1 MLDAAAVDLR
11 RGGGC
16 ANPARMGIPQT
27 EASET
32 PSRPAWWPGPAALR
46 AGKVVAGWLAWLAA
60 SRPLILTVLAIAL
73 LWPGIA
79 RLPPLD
85 RDEARTALAT
95 LQLLQPGEP
104 APPDR
109 QSAGIT
115 WLQAGAVSLL
125 SAPDR
130 RDIWANRVP
139 GALAAL
145 AAVLLTYRIAAV
157 LYGPTAGFVA
167 GLLLALSAL
176 LGAEA
181 RMATAEA
188 PLLAAILLAQAA
200 LLEVWRRRDGPPPSL
215 TASWVAPGVFWA
227 AIGAGSVLNAPVVL
241 LVTGGTLLGLAI
253 AERRGRWMLALRP
266 WIGLVAL
273 TILLPWI
280 AGLSE
285 VAHRLP
291 PGSTLALFVLT
302 FWPGSLFAA
311 QALPWVWSNRRRPET
326 RFLLAWTL
334 PAWVVLEA
342 VGSRLPH
349 SVLPIIPAIATLT
362 AGALCAP
369 PVAAR
374 LGRLGRFLGRCWATL
389 WLAVG
394 LGLAL
399 AGPLLMLRLAPRV
412 AALEGF
418 AAMIAVVAVVQ
429 TARQAKR
436 PAPRVAL
443 GFAVV
448 AVLAISWSGF
458 RVAAP
463 ALETIWLSPRIAA
476 AVRTW
481 RPCPD
486 SVLASS
492 SYAEPSLLYLAG
504 RDTRLIGPARAAEF
518 LHDSP
523 ACGLA
528 LIDRKDAPAFLD
540 RARALGLAPRVLTR
554 LDGINLAAM
563 RRLELTL
570 YAASPAAKPG
580 P

>member
-1 MLDAAAVDLR
+1 
-11 RGGGC
+11 
-16 ANPARMGIPQT
+16 MGIPQT
-27 EASET
+27 EVSATT
-32 PSRPAWWPGPAALR
+32 PPVRPAWWPGPAALR
-46 AGKVVAGWLAWLAA
+46 AGKVLGGWLAWLAA

-85 RDEARTALAT
+85 RDESRTALAT
-95 LQLLQPGEP
+95 LQMLQPGDH

-109 QSAGIT
+109 QTAGIA

-145 AAVLLTYRIAAV
+145 AAVLLTWRIAAV
-157 LYGPTAGFVA
+157 LYGSTAGFVA
-167 GLLLALSAL
+167 GLLLALSVL

-181 RMATAEA
+181 RMATPEA
-188 PLLAAILLAQAA
+188 PLLAVILLAQAA

-215 TASWVAPGVFWA
+215 AASWAASGVFWG
-227 AIGAGSVLNAPVVL
+227 AIGAGALLNAPVVL

-253 AERRGRWMLALRP
+253 AERRARWMLALRP
-266 WIGLVAL
+266 WLGLVLLA
-273 TILLPWI
+273 ILLPWV
-280 AGLSE
+280 AGFAG
-285 VAHRLP
+285 VAQGRARHGLP
-291 PGSTLALFVLT
+291 PGATLALFVLA

-311 QALPWVWSNRRRPET
+311 RALPWVWCNRRMPET
-326 RFLLAWTL
+326 VFLLAWTL
-334 PAWVVLEA
+334 PAWVVIEA

-349 SVLPIIPAIATLT
+349 TLLPIIPAIATLT

-369 PVAAR
+369 PVAGR
-374 LGRLGRFLGRCWATL
+374 LGRLGRLLSRSWATL

-412 AALEGF
+412 AALALF

-443 GFAVV
+443 CFAVV

-458 RVAAP
+458 RVVAP

-476 AVRTW
+476 AVRAW

-492 SYAEPSLLYLAG
+492 AYAEPSLLYLAG
-504 RDTRLIGPARAAEF
+504 RNTRLIGPAQAAGF

-528 LIDRKDAPAFLD
+528 LIDRRDTAVFLD
-540 RARALGLAPRVLTR
+540 RARALGFTPRVLTR
-554 LDGINLAAM
+554 LDGINATTL

-570 YAASPAAKPG
+570 YAASPAAAKPA